1 MTLLRAARCCRD
13 RSRINPRSWKRKGLQ
28 LHCSLAF
35 PRTGHRAALLICA
48 VQEEGCA
55 LCGTACLKAEQADVK
70 QSTSLWHQCTWGQTG
85 FSEEGWPFFSCST
98 ELFPERF
105 WVSHFVALVQ
115 SFIRITDNF
124 SDQKLAKQHTDLISF
139 TTAALEHA
147 LHQNNSRRNSLK
159 SAVCYSDHFCN
170 KLMQ

>member
-1 MTLLRAARCCRD
+1 MLQRPVKDKPKELE
-13 RSRINPRSWKRKGLQ
+13 KKGP
-28 LHCSLAF
+28 AV
-35 PRTGHRAALLICA
+35 ALLIGISQNRSQSCTA
-48 VQEEGCA
+48 D
-55 LCGTACLKAEQADVK
+55 LCCPGGGLCPVWYSLPQGRAGRCQAEHLTLASVHLGTNWLFRGRM
-70 QSTSLWHQCTWGQTG
+70 T
-85 FSEEGWPFFSCST
+85 FFFCST